1 MKQGVRNRH
10 SGYTDVRDLRKGL
23 RGVSMMELLLV
34 LLISGV
40 IVGIS
45 IPVFQYALS
54 DTKMTS
60 TISGFSAAISQ
71 TRYAAIMNSQI
82 YTLALTIP
90 ADTYVVT
97 NVSSG
102 VSNPALPLVSQAV
115 VINGGTAATYTFTL
129 CPNGTVYGA
138 GAVCGA
144 PGNAAPPALT
154 ATSNGRQVN
163 INVSTVG
170 NVTTTIVQ

>member
-1 MKQGVRNRH
+1 MKPGIGNSD
-10 SGYTDVRDLRKGL
+10 SGYAGVRDLRKVL
-23 RGVSMMELLLV
+23 RGFSMLEVLMV
-34 LLISGV
+34 LLISG
-40 IVGIS
+40 ILVGIS
-45 IPVFQYALS
+45 IPVFKYALS
-54 DTKMTS
+54 DTNMTS

-71 TRYAAIMNSQI
+71 TRYASIMNSQI
-82 YTLALTIP
+82 YTLALTVP
-90 ADTYVVT
+90 ADTYVVK

-115 VINGGTAATYTFTL
+115 VINGGGAATYTFTL

-170 NVTTTIVQ
+170 NVTTTIVH